1 MQLSVVQRILGLLI
15 MVFSSTMLPP
25 VLVGLWYQ
33 DSSILPF
40 IESFFILLASGF
52 LIWFPV
58 RELRHE
64 LRLRDG
70 FVIVVLF
77 WAGLGVAG
85 GVPLMLSDQP
95 EISVVDA
102 VFESISGLT
111 TTGATVITGLD
122 DLPKSILFYRQQL
135 QWLGGMGIIVLAV
148 AILPVLG
155 VGGMQLYRAET
166 PGPVKD
172 NKLTPRI
179 TETAKAL
186 WMIYLML
193 TVSCML
199 AYWYAGMDAF
209 DALAHSFS
217 TVAIGGFS
225 THDASIGYYDNPAIE
240 MVAVFFMLI
249 SGVNFALHFYSWR
262 AVTVRNYWQD
272 SEFRTYIAGIAVVSI
287 VVILFLFFSSTVTSA
302 SLAFRQG
309 LFQTV
314 SIATTTGFA
323 TTNYSLWPVF
333 IPVLLLFMSFI
344 GGCAGS
350 TGGGMK
356 VIRVLLILKQGMREV
371 KRLVHPNATLL
382 IKVGKKPLPDNVIEA
397 VWGFFSAYVF
407 VFVILMMVML
417 ATGMDQVTAFSAVTA
432 SLNNL
437 GPGLGDVAANYAS
450 IKDVEKWALC
460 IAMLMGRLE
469 IFTLLVVMSP
479 AFWRR

>member
-1 MQLSVVQRILGLLI
+1 MQLTVVQRILGLLI
-15 MVFSSTMLPP
+15 MVFSTTMLPP
-25 VLVGLWYQ
+25 ALVGLWYQ
-33 DSSILPF
+33 DHSILPF

-95 EISVVDA
+95 EISVADA

-122 DLPKSILFYRQQL
+122 TLPKSILFYRQQL

-148 AILPVLG
+148 AILPMLG

-193 TVSCML
+193 TISCML
-199 AYWYAGMDAF
+199 AYWYAGMGLF

-225 THDASIGYYDNPAIE
+225 THDASIGYFDSPAIE
-240 MVAVFFMLI
+240 AVAIFFMLV
-249 SGVNFALHFYSWR
+249 SGVNFALHFYSLR
-262 AVTVRNYWQD
+262 AVTLRNYWSD
-272 SEFRTYIAGIAVVSI
+272 SEFRVYIIGIVAVSF
-287 VVILFLFFSSTVTSA
+287 VVIVFLYFSSTITNA
-302 SLAFRQG
+302 SLALRQG

-356 VIRVLLILKQGMREV
+356 VIRVLLILKQGIREV
-371 KRLVHPNATLL
+371 KRLVHPNATFI
-382 IKVGKKPLPDNVIEA
+382 IKVGKSPLPDNVVEA

-417 ATGMDQVTAFSAVTA
+417 ATGMDQVTAFSAVAA

>member
-1 MQLSVVQRILGLLI
+1 MQFSVVQRILGLLI
-15 MVFSSTMLPP
+15 MVFSVTMLPP
-25 VLVGLWYQ
+25 ALVGFWYQ
-33 DSSILPF
+33 DQSILPF
-40 IESFFILLASGF
+40 IEGFLILLLSGF
-52 LIWFPV
+52 LVWFPV
-58 RELRHE
+58 RTLRHE

-95 EISVVDA
+95 QISVTDA

-122 DLPKSILFYRQQL
+122 TLPKSILFYRQLL

-148 AILPVLG
+148 AILPMLG

-172 NKLTPRI
+172 SKLTPRI

-186 WMIYLML
+186 WIIYFTL
-193 TVSCML
+193 TVACML
-199 AYWYAGMDAF
+199 AYWLAGMGAF

-225 THDASIGYYDNPAIE
+225 THDASIGYFNSPAIE
-240 MVAVFFMLI
+240 GVAIFFMLI
-249 SGVNFALHFYSWR
+249 SGVNFALHFFSWR
-262 AVTVRNYWQD
+262 ALTFRSYWQD
-272 SEFRTYIAGIAVVSI
+272 SELRTYFAGILATSFVV
-287 VVILFLFFSSTVTSA
+287 VLFLYFSNTTTSLL
-302 SLAFRQG
+302 LAIRQG

-314 SIATTTGFA
+314 SVATTTGFA
-323 TTNYSLWPVF
+323 TTNFSLWPVF
-333 IPVLLLFMSFI
+333 IPVLLLLASFV

-371 KRLVHPNATLL
+371 KRLVHPNATFI

-407 VFVILMMVML
+407 VFTLIMLVML
-417 ATGMDQVTAFSAVTA
+417 ATGMDQVTAFSSVAA

-437 GPGLGDVAANYAS
+437 GPGLGDVATNYAS

-460 IAMLMGRLE
+460 MAMLMGRLE
-469 IFTLLVVMSP
+469 IFTLLVIMSP